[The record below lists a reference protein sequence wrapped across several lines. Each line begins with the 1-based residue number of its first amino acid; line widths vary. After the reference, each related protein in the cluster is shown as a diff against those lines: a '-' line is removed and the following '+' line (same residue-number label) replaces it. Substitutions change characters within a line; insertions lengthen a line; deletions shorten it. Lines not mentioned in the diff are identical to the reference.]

1 MPILSL
7 PQNELDH
14 LISSAPEL
22 LEFSLNK
29 VKDLPNDVKMKLNM
43 SHDSSVILRMFWI
56 VKIIPDKLRKLTEE
70 DWKSILKNPKIL
82 FPLVVLFQNPFFK
95 QVVKKFANLDIVVQY
110 THRYRNILFEMLDKF
125 NSRNALKERRIDE
138 SQDILLD
145 SADITI
151 PENIGEVTTSHS
163 DILYSDKPNLPGTEF
178 KIPHHV
184 VTTGPEDYIGE
195 KKSSHSDIGVEREST
210 PSLNWNSGTKFMP
223 DQGYN
228 SYNVD
233 YGSGTDDG
241 PGKDYS
247 VTYSQGD
254 RVKTERWEKFTDYTD
269 PNGKS
274 DSVFVCVC
282 TCMCA

>member
-1 MPILSL
+1 
-7 PQNELDH
+7 
-14 LISSAPEL
+14 
-22 LEFSLNK
+22 
-29 VKDLPNDVKMKLNM
+29 MK
-43 SHDSSVILRMFWI
+43 
-56 VKIIPDKLRKLTEE
+56 
-70 DWKSILKNPKIL
+70 
-82 FPLVVLFQNPFFK
+82 Q
-95 QVVKKFANLDIVVQY
+95 FANLNTVVQY
-110 THRYRNILFEMLDKF
+110 IHRYRNILFEMLDK
-125 NSRNALKERRIDE
+125 
-138 SQDILLD
+138 
-145 SADITI
+145 SADSVD
-151 PENIGEVTTSHS
+151 PVNIGEVTTSHS
-163 DILYSDKPNLPGTEF
+163 DILYYDKPNLPGTEF

-184 VTTGPEDYIGE
+184 VTTGPEVYIGE
-195 KKSSHSDIGVEREST
+195 KKSSHSDKGVERQNT

-254 RVKTERWEKFTDYTD
+254 RVKTERWEKSTDYMD

-282 TCMCA
+282 VLETHIHTHMNMC